1 VSSNIH
7 HVLGIASILIRVLA
21 ALRALHIIPREP
33 TPLPLEERPEDDLNA
48 EQLRQ
53 VVRTL
58 KVSCATMNI
67 AQNR

>member
-7 HVLGIASILIRVLA
+7 DVLGIANILIRVSA
-21 ALRALHIIPREP
+21 ALRALHIIPRES
-33 TPLPLEERPEDDLNA
+33 TSLPLEERPEDDLNA

-58 KVSCATMNI
+58 KLSCATMMI